1 MVRGFYT
8 AGTGMIAQRKS
19 MDVIMNNS
27 VNVETAG
34 YKNDAV
40 ISRSFKDR
48 LIDRINDPSIINM
61 TSEVGP
67 MNGGVHVDELITTFE
82 QGNIDGTGQTH
93 DMALAGDGFFCIQTA
108 QGERYT
114 RAGNFNVDT
123 QGYLCNADGQ
133 RVLGTDNN
141 PLQVGFGDFT
151 VAHNGQVTR
160 ADGQYAGQMKIVQFE
175 DNTQLRKQGDN
186 LFYNFGNTA
195 MNAADATTTVRQ
207 GYLEMSNAEM
217 ADVMVD
223 MMTVYRVYE
232 SNQKMVQMTDESIGI
247 AVNQIGKVQ

>member
-19 MDVIMNNS
+19 MDVIMNNA

-34 YKNDAV
+34 YKNDVV

-48 LIDRINDPSIINM
+48 LVDRINDPSIINV
-61 TSEVGP
+61 TNNVGSL
-67 MNGGVHVDELITTFE
+67 NGGVHVDELITTFE
-82 QGNIDGTGQTH
+82 QGNLDGTNQTA
-93 DMALAGDGFFCIQTA
+93 DMALTGDGFFCVQTP

-123 QGYLCNADGQ
+123 QGYLCNADGY
-133 RVLGTDNN
+133 RVLGADNN
-141 PLQVGFGDFT
+141 PLQVGFGEFT
-151 VAHNGQVTR
+151 VSDNGRITR
-160 ADGQYAGQMKIVQFE
+160 ADGQYAGQLKLVQFE
-175 DNTQLRKQGDN
+175 DNGQLRKQGDN
-186 LFYNFGNTA
+186 LYYNYGNTA
-195 MNAADATTTVRQ
+195 MNTATATSVRQ
-207 GYLEMSNAEM
+207 GYLEMSNANLS
-217 ADVMVD
+217 DIMVD

-232 SNQKMVQMTDESIGI
+232 SNQKMVQMTDESIGL